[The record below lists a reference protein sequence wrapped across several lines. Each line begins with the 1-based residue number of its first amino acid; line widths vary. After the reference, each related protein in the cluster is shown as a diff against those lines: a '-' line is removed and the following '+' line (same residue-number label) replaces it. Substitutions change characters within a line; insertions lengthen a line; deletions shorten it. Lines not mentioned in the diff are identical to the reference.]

1 MCLRGVGG
9 GSASEHDVQQVSG
22 ADFWMLNNGYQRG
35 RSVCACVSCAVH
47 PQSYIHTVTMT
58 SLAFLFFF
66 SFGAEGAT
74 SKLPS
79 VQYDISLTLKP

>member
-1 MCLRGVGG
+1 MR
-9 GSASEHDVQQVSG
+9 
-22 ADFWMLNNGYQRG
+22 
-35 RSVCACVSCAVH
+35 ACISCALH
-47 PQSYIHTVTMT
+47 LQSHIHTVTMT

-74 SKLPS
+74 SKLSS